1 MVSIP
6 YTRKTFIWYH
16 LSPKILDL
24 SFDSV
29 SLKYLWGVS
38 YHMKF
43 LRHERKTGNKKKLY
57 TKKNCQL
64 QCEEVESYWIMVR
77 YYMLFAIFTLTSKWK
92 HKQRNKQ
99 STNTFSSNVFPYWQN
114 PTKILLQ
121 WLVHSFWSKGGGEDF
136 SKFFPDTKNNWRCRK
151 NFMYKGM
158 CAKWN
163 RTYNQTAFDRDRLWG
178 ANCISDSSLEESVC
192 QSTVKWQLTKKLG
205 LGAEGGKIFFCAKW
219 RLSSMKGTFL
229 VKIDK

>member
-1 MVSIP
+1 MKEKLATGKN
-6 YTRKTFIWYH
+6 YTR
-16 LSPKILDL
+16 
-24 SFDSV
+24 
-29 SLKYLWGVS
+29 
-38 YHMKF
+38 
-43 LRHERKTGNKKKLY
+43 
-57 TKKNCQL
+57 KKNCQL
-64 QCEEVESYWIMVR
+64 KSEEVESTELLLDITCYLQFLLWPR
-77 YYMLFAIFTLTSKWK
+77 KWK
-92 HKQRNKQ
+92 HINKDTNK
-99 STNTFSSNVFPYWQN
+99 SNTFSSNVFPYWQN

-121 WLVHSFWSKGGGEDF
+121 WLAHSFWSKGGGEDF

-219 RLSSMKGTFL
+219 RLLSMKGTFL

>member
-1 MVSIP
+1 M
-6 YTRKTFIWYH
+6 KTY
-16 LSPKILDL
+16 
-24 SFDSV
+24 
-29 SLKYLWGVS
+29 
-38 YHMKF
+38 
-43 LRHERKTGNKKKLY
+43 
-57 TKKNCQL
+57 
-64 QCEEVESYWIMVR
+64 
-77 YYMLFAIFTLTSKWK
+77 
-92 HKQRNKQ
+92 KQRNKQ
-99 STNTFSSNVFPYWQN
+99 STNTFSSNVFPFRQN

-121 WLVHSFWSKGGGEDF
+121 WLAHSFWSKGGGEDF

-158 CAKWN
+158 CAKWD